1 MKRDENSLMNPPLEQ
16 LIARIPQKYEL
27 VLAAAKRAKQIIR
40 EQRINPMS
48 VSEEQKHIK
57 PLTIALHDIAAGKV
71 DKEVLLTPDIEFD
84 DYVEENEFGAEF
96 DRLGNLPFTTRPAVD
111 YSSTTTTYSGEEA
124 DFSEDDESDLEDE
137 EDDSYIDEDE
147 EPAAP

>member
-48 VSEEQKHIK
+48 VTEEQRHVK
-57 PLTIALHDIAAGKV
+57 PLTIALHDIASGRV
-71 DKEVLLTPDIEFD
+71 DKEVLLTPDLELD

-111 YSSTTTTYSGEEA
+111 YSSTSTVSPGEVA
-124 DFSEDDESDLEDE
+124 DFNAEDDSDTED

-147 EPAAP
+147 ETVV